1 MGEGLV
7 ERPLGGG
14 KEAALA
20 SKRLF
25 LSVAIV
31 TRNEAPNVAACLDSV
46 AWADEI
52 VVVDSDSEDET
63 REICRSRGARVVEA
77 PWEGYSAQKNL
88 ALEKAQHPWIL
99 SLDADERVGD
109 ALRSQIERV
118 LEADGPDDG
127 YRMPRRNF
135 FFGKWLRHGDHWP
148 DRQIRLFRRGRGRFN
163 GKNVHESV
171 EIEGKTGEL
180 SEPLDH
186 FSYRTIREFFDR
198 QVRYAAL
205 AAEDMA
211 EKGVAPRASDFFI
224 RPLWRFLKGYFL
236 KAGWKDGREGLI
248 AAAGSAFYVFMRTA
262 FLWEN
267 RRKGESA

>member
-1 MGEGLV
+1 MT
-7 ERPLGGG
+7 
-14 KEAALA
+14 
-20 SKRLF
+20 SKRQP

-31 TRNEAPNVAACLDSV
+31 TQNEASNVVACLDSV
-46 AWADEI
+46 VWADEI
-52 VVVDSDSEDET
+52 VVVDSGSEDET
-63 REICRSRGARVVEA
+63 REICRSRGALVVEA

-88 ALEKAQHPWIL
+88 ALERTRYPWIL

-109 ALRSQIERV
+109 ALRGQIERV
-118 LEADGPDDG
+118 LAADGPADG
-127 YRMPRRNF
+127 YRVPRRNF

-148 DRQIRLFRRGRGRFN
+148 DHQIRLFRRERGQFN
-163 GKNVHESV
+163 GKSVHESV
-171 EIEGKTGEL
+171 VMEGETGEL

-186 FSYRTIREFFDR
+186 FSYRTLHEFFDR

-211 EKGVAPRASDFFI
+211 GKGAVPRASDFFL
-224 RPLWRFLKGYFL
+224 RPIGRFLKGYVL
-236 KAGWKDGREGLI
+236 KAGWRDGREGFI
-248 AAAGSAFYVFMRTA
+248 AAAGSAFYVFMRAA